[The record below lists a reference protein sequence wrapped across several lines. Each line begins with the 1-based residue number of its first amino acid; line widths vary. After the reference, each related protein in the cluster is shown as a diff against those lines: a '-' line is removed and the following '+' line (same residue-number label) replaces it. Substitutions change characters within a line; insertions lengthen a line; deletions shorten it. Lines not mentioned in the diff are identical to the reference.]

1 MENDRLTPEKKLELV
16 RGMAQADNVADYA
29 RQVGVDRSYL
39 YQLRS
44 EADSAM
50 LNMWRERNPGRPSED
65 ELPTGAPVDKYAAKK
80 IKRLEREVQHWRIP
94 AQAMAL
100 MLNAL
105 VEAGLVKKTPS
116 LHSCLPF
123 NDSADNCTPCSSPL
137 RWRPDGC
144 ETDLTVPLAGFW
156 PGSSPAPLAPAASS

>member
-105 VEAGLVKKTPS
+105 VEAGLVKKRLRCTVACPS
-116 LHSCLPF
+116 RTQPTT
-123 NDSADNCTPCSSPL
+123 A
-137 RWRPDGC
+137 RPAQARCDGG
-144 ETDLTVPLAGFW
+144 PM
-156 PGSSPAPLAPAASS
+156 AARPT